1 MQSAHPHKNHL
12 IHLEPAVAQFIAQ
25 IANSKHKSM
34 DEIVNA
40 WLKKDIMKSQSVDFE
55 KFFYIS

>member
-1 MQSAHPHKNHL
+1 MPPQKMTQLRGSQKNPL

-25 IANSKHKSM
+25 IANNKHKSM

-40 WLKKDIMKSQSVDFE
+40 WLKKDIQWVESV
-55 KFFYIS
+55 S